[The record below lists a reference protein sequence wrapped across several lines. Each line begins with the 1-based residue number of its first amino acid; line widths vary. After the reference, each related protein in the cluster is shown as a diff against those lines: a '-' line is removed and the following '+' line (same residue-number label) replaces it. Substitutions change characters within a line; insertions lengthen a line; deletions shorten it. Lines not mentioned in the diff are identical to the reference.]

1 MDHTNRWVPSPLGAS
16 IYPLDGFMCV
26 LSGYPTL
33 VFEETKAKR
42 SVFFFFWKEAASE
55 AVQVMKPLLPLCGM
69 YFLLDL

>member
-1 MDHTNRWVPSPLGAS
+1 MDHTNCWVPSPLSAC

-26 LSGYPTL
+26 LSGYPTV

-42 SVFFFFWKEAASE
+42 SVFFFWKVAASE